1 MGELKRLP
9 TELQRTLDDL
19 RDRIQSGQIQHA
31 LVVMAGMDED
41 GEVSMEY
48 VSLTETYSPE
58 AVWMLF
64 KAAQEI

>member
-19 RDRIQSGQIQHA
+19 RDRIQSGEIQHA
-31 LVVMAGMDED
+31 LVVMSGIDED
-41 GEVSMEY
+41 GDTSMEY
-48 VSLTETYSPE
+48 MCLTETYSPE